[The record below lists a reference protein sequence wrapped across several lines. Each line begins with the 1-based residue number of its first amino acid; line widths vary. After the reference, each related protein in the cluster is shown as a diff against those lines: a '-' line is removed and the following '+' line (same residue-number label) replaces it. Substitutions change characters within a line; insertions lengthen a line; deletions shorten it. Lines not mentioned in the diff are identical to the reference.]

1 MTRARFILALPC
13 RSLAV
18 PGRALRIEPE
28 PRRLLTDGPRLWI
41 GQDTPTVDLGEA
53 GHAIGMLFRRDGAQR
68 VKDGP
73 EAVTSSGL
81 EAASQLVAELWGA
94 YLAILRMPGDEL
106 ALMSDPS
113 GLFPV
118 YYSRSPT
125 HFVATSDP
133 RLFGRVTGKSS
144 AIAWRALRRF
154 LTHPELRTQETC
166 LSGVEELVPGALHF
180 PHENRTQQ
188 IWSPSA
194 FLPCAPYPHLDD
206 AAREVRKIAIEVMG
220 AWADALGSVA
230 VAASGGVD
238 SSLICAALSEGA
250 KDFSCATLSTADRSG
265 DECAYVALLANSLG
279 VNWIGRIYDP
289 TGFDPISPASQGLPR
304 PSRRSFVGS
313 IDALLAGCAHELGAD
328 LVFDGNGGDN
338 MFCFLHSAAPVVDR
352 LYAEGPGRGV
362 LETLVA
368 MCQATEADLSTMVRA
383 SIRRLRRGAGG
394 ERPADTRL
402 LLLADGSAHAGS
414 DLMPSWRELDF
425 GTQSGK
431 RDHLELIMR
440 TRNRIHGLG
449 VGPRRFSPLMSQ
461 PILEFC
467 LGMPTWLWFE
477 GGINR
482 AIVRTALSGV
492 LPPELLART
501 SKAGPDS
508 FIRRAFDYH
517 RTVLRERLLDGLLER
532 HGIIDRKEVEQALAT
547 DIASRDSI
555 IYRLLDLAEA
565 ENWARSWT

>member
-1 MTRARFILALPC
+1 MTTAPFILALPC
-13 RSLAV
+13 RSVTA
-18 PGRALRIEPE
+18 PGDSLRTEPD
-28 PRRLLTDGPRLWI
+28 PRRLLAGGPRLWI
-41 GQDTPTVDLGEA
+41 GEDTPAVDLGQA
-53 GHAIGMLFRRDGAQR
+53 GHAIGILFRRDGAKR
-68 VKDGP
+68 VKDGL
-73 EAVTSSGL
+73 EAGSSSGL
-81 EAASQLVAELWGA
+81 EAAYRLVAEFWGA
-94 YLAILRMPGDEL
+94 YLFILRMPGDEL

-118 YYSRSPT
+118 YYSKTPT

-133 RLFGRVTGKSS
+133 RLFARVTGESS
-144 AIAWRALRRF
+144 GVAWNALRRF
-154 LTHPELRTQETC
+154 LAHPELRTQETC
-166 LSGVEELVPGALHF
+166 LSGIEELVPGALHF
-180 PHENRTQQ
+180 PHDNRTQP
-188 IWSPSA
+188 IWTPSA
-194 FLPCAPYPHLDD
+194 FFPQAPYPHLDA
-206 AAREVRKIAIEVMG
+206 AARNLRETAIEVTG

-238 SSLICAALSEGA
+238 SSFICAALSGGA

-265 DECAYVALLANSLG
+265 DERAYVALLANSLG
-279 VNWIGRIYDP
+279 AKWTGRIYDP
-289 TGFDPISPASQGLPR
+289 ADFDPISPASQGLPR
-304 PSRRSFVGS
+304 PSRRSFVAS
-313 IDALLAGCAHELGAD
+313 IDALLADCAHELGAD
-328 LVFDGNGGDN
+328 VVFDGNGGDN

-362 LETLVA
+362 FETLVA
-368 MCQATEADLSTMVRA
+368 MCRATEADISTMARA
-383 SIRRLRRGAGG
+383 SLRRLRRGAAG

-402 LLLADGSAHAGS
+402 LVVDGSAPADSG
-414 DLMPSWRELDF
+414 LMPWRGLDF
-425 GTQSGK
+425 GRQSGK
-431 RDHLELIMR
+431 RDHLDLIMR

-482 AIVRTALSGV
+482 AIVRTALSGL
-492 LPPELLART
+492 LPQELLART

-508 FIRRAFDYH
+508 FIRRAFDHH
-517 RTVLRERLLDGLLER
+517 RTLLRERLLNGLLER
-532 HGIIDRKEVEQALAT
+532 HGIIDGQAVEQALEA
-547 DIASRDSI
+547 DITTRDSI

>member
-1 MTRARFILALPC
+1 MITASFILALPC
-13 RSLAV
+13 RGVAV
-18 PGRALRIEPE
+18 AAPLRIESE
-28 PRRLLTDGPRLWI
+28 PRRLLTNGPRLWI
-41 GQDTPTVDLGEA
+41 GEDTPAVDLGEA
-53 GHAIGMLFRRDGAQR
+53 GHVIGILFRRDGAQR
-68 VKDGP
+68 VRDGL
-73 EAVTSSGL
+73 ETLACSGL
-81 EAASQLVAELWGA
+81 EAASQLVAEFWGA
-94 YLAILRMPGDEL
+94 YLAILRLSGDEL
-106 ALMSDPS
+106 ALLSDPS

-118 YYSRSPT
+118 YYARSPT
-125 HFVATSDP
+125 HFIATSDP
-133 RLFGRVTGKSS
+133 RLFERVTGESS
-144 AIAWRALRRF
+144 SIAWSALRSF
-154 LTHPELRTQETC
+154 LAHPELRTQETC
-166 LSGVEELVPGALHF
+166 LSGVEELLPGTLHF
-180 PHENRTQQ
+180 PHENRTQP

-194 FLPCAPYPHLDD
+194 FIPRAPYPRLED
-206 AAREVRKIAIEVMG
+206 AAHELREIAIEVIG
-220 AWADALGSVA
+220 AWTDAFGSVA

-265 DECAYVALLANSLG
+265 DERAYVALLANSLG
-279 VNWIGRIYDP
+279 AKWTGRIYDS

-304 PSRRSFVGS
+304 PSRRSFVRS
-313 IDALLAGCAHELGAD
+313 IDALLADCAHELGAD

-338 MFCFLHSAAPVVDR
+338 MFCFLHSAAPIVDR

-368 MCQATEADLSTMVRA
+368 MCRATEADLATMVRA

-402 LLLADGSAHAGS
+402 LIVDGSSHAGS
-414 DLMPSWRELDF
+414 DLIPSAHELDF
-425 GTQSGK
+425 GRQSGK
-431 RDHLELIMR
+431 CDHFELIMR

-461 PILEFC
+461 PVLEFC

-517 RTVLRERLLDGLLER
+517 RTILRERLLDGLLER

>member
-1 MTRARFILALPC
+1 MTTAPFILALPC
-13 RSLAV
+13 RSVTV
-18 PGRALRIEPE
+18 PGDSLRIEPD
-28 PRRLLTDGPRLWI
+28 PRRLLAGGPRLWI
-41 GQDTPTVDLGEA
+41 GEDTPAVDLGQA
-53 GHAIGMLFRRDGAQR
+53 GHAIGILFRRDGAKR
-68 VKDGP
+68 VKDGL
-73 EAVTSSGL
+73 EAVASSGL
-81 EAASQLVAELWGA
+81 EAAYRLVAEFWGA
-94 YLAILRMPGDEL
+94 YLVILRMPGDEL

-118 YYSRSPT
+118 YYSKTPT

-133 RLFGRVTGKSS
+133 RLFARVTGESS
-144 AIAWRALRRF
+144 GVAWNALRRF
-154 LTHPELRTQETC
+154 LAHPELRTQETC
-166 LSGVEELVPGALHF
+166 LSGIEELVPGALHF
-180 PHENRTQQ
+180 PHDNRTQP

-194 FLPCAPYPHLDD
+194 FLPRAPYPHLDA
-206 AAREVRKIAIEVMG
+206 AARNLREIAIEVTG

-265 DECAYVALLANSLG
+265 DERAYVALLANSLG
-279 VNWIGRIYDP
+279 AKWTGRIYDP
-289 TGFDPISPASQGLPR
+289 AGFDPISPASQGLPR
-304 PSRRSFVGS
+304 PSRRSFVAS
-313 IDALLAGCAHELGAD
+313 IDALLADCAHELGAD
-328 LVFDGNGGDN
+328 VVFDGNGGDN
-338 MFCFLHSAAPVVDR
+338 MFCFLHSAASVVDR
-352 LYAEGPGRGV
+352 LYAEGLGRGV
-362 LETLVA
+362 FDTLVA
-368 MCQATEADLSTMVRA
+368 MCRATEADISAMLRA
-383 SIRRLRRGAGG
+383 SVRRLRRGAAG

-402 LLLADGSAHAGS
+402 LVVDGSAPAAS
-414 DLMPSWRELDF
+414 ELMSSWRGLDF
-425 GTQSGK
+425 GGQSGK

-449 VGPRRFSPLMSQ
+449 VGPSRFSPLMSQ

-467 LGMPTWLWFE
+467 LRMPTWLWFE

-482 AIVRTALSGV
+482 AIVRKALSGI

-508 FIRRAFDYH
+508 FIRRAFDHH
-517 RTVLRERLLDGLLER
+517 RIVLRERLLGGLLER
-532 HGIIDRKEVEQALAT
+532 NGIIDREEVEQALAT
-547 DIASRDSI
+547 DITTRDSI